1 MAVLAWCGFV
11 VGVVVLGVTASSV
24 MKTLLVPRANQSIVT
39 STVARV
45 NFAAFRLVT
54 NHVDDYTRRDRV
66 WSVGAPTF
74 LAGLLAA
81 WLVSLLLG
89 FALVLW
95 PFTDDSFAT
104 ALRVAGSSLFTLGFA
119 APTAPST
126 TAIAFLAAASGLVV
140 VALQIAYLPAL
151 YAAFNRRETLVTMLD
166 AIAGTPP
173 WGPELLARQSIIGN
187 LAYLP
192 RLYERWMEWA
202 ADISESHATYR
213 TLVYFR
219 SPGPARSWLIA
230 LVAVLDAAALHVALC
245 PTTAPPEARL
255 LLRMGYIT
263 IRQLARDL
271 GIDVPDDPRPDDPI
285 ALGRPDFD
293 QALERLRSVG
303 WLPELSADEAWPHF
317 GGWRVNYETAAY
329 AIACHLDVP
338 PAPWSGRRRPF
349 THAAAAANRPPDR
362 TPT

>member
-173 WGPELLARQSIIGN
+173 WGRGLAQPGAAQHERRGVVDPPGQEPEDRVSAHGG
-187 LAYLP
+187 
-192 RLYERWMEWA
+192 
-202 ADISESHATYR
+202 
-213 TLVYFR
+213 
-219 SPGPARSWLIA
+219 PGPFVFAQRG
-230 LVAVLDAAALHVALC
+230 
-245 PTTAPPEARL
+245 P
-255 LLRMGYIT
+255 
-263 IRQLARDL
+263 
-271 GIDVPDDPRPDDPI
+271 
-285 ALGRPDFD
+285 
-293 QALERLRSVG
+293 VG
-303 WLPELSADEAWPHF
+303 
-317 GGWRVNYETAAY
+317 GGA
-329 AIACHLDVP
+329 
-338 PAPWSGRRRPF
+338 
-349 THAAAAANRPPDR
+349 
-362 TPT
+362 